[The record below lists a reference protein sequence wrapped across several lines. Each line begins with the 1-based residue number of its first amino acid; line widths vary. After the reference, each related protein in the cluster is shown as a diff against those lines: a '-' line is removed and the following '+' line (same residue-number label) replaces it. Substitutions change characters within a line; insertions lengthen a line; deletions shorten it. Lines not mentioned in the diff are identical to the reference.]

1 MITIEELVKM
11 TIPQLKSY
19 AKKNNINL
27 DGVSTKPE
35 ILETIGSF
43 IPSVKKSKPVKSEDS
58 EKVALYSARNLH
70 WTEVGNLEKGYHI
83 VSKEE
88 SEKWLRHKA
97 VRIAEPLEIARFYGK
112 A

>member
-11 TIPQLKSY
+11 TIPQLRSY
-19 AKKNNINL
+19 AKENNINL
-27 DGVSTKPE
+27 DGVSTKQE

-43 IPSVKKSKPVKSEDS
+43 IPSVKKPKPVKEGSS

-70 WTEVGNLEKGYHI
+70 WTEVGTLEKGYHI

-88 SEKWLRHKA
+88 SEKWLTHKA
-97 VRIAEPLEIARFYGK
+97 VRIAEPKEIARFYGK
-112 A
+112 S

>member
-11 TIPQLKSY
+11 TMPQLKSY

-27 DGVSTKPE
+27 DGANTKQE

-43 IPSVKKSKPVKSEDS
+43 IPPVKKDKPKVQESS

-88 SEKWLRHKA
+88 SVKWLTHKA
-97 VRIAEPLEIARFYGK
+97 VRIAEPQEIARFYGK
-112 A
+112 

>member
-11 TIPQLKSY
+11 TIPQLRSY

-27 DGVSTKPE
+27 EGTNTKQE

-43 IPSVKKSKPVKSEDS
+43 IPAVKKNNPKSQESS
-58 EKVALYSARNLH
+58 EKIAIYVSRNLH

-83 VSKEE
+83 VSKEA
-88 SEKWLRHKA
+88 SEKWLTLKA
-97 VRIAEPLEIARFYGK
+97 VRVAEPQEIARFYGK
-112 A
+112 